1 MDENT
6 LELLEVEEEVTEEG
20 VVPATGDFPWVLFS
34 IDDVIYAIFSTHV
47 LSIEILNATT
57 PLVNSPHYTRGI
69 TNFRGDMISLIDL
82 RALFGLPQK
91 QLNEESREMIVV
103 LEVDGVVK
111 GIIVD
116 EIVSVE
122 YVERMLE
129 MPGLTEKTNYVRNL
143 GKREKDNSTIQII
156 DEEKIINL

>member
-6 LELLEVEEEVTEEG
+6 LELFEITEENGEEG
-20 VVPATGDFPWVLFS
+20 VAPATGDFPWVLFS
-34 IDDVIYAIFSTHV
+34 IDSVVYAIFSTHV

-57 PLVNSPHYTRGI
+57 PLVNSPHYARGI

-82 RALFGLPQK
+82 RSLFGLPPK
-91 QLNEESREMIVV
+91 QLDEDSREMIVV
-103 LEVDGVVK
+103 LEVGGVIK

-122 YVERMLE
+122 YVERMME
-129 MPGLTEKTNYVRNL
+129 MPGLTEKTQYVRNL
-143 GKREKDNSTIQII
+143 GKREKDNSTIQIL

>member
-6 LELLEVEEEVTEEG
+6 LGLLEVEEVAEEDAE
-20 VVPATGDFPWVLFS
+20 PATGDFPWVLFS
-34 IDDVIYAIFSTHV
+34 INDVIYAIFSTHV

-57 PLVNSPHYTRGI
+57 PLVNSPHYARGI

-82 RALFGLPQK
+82 RALFGLPPK
-91 QLNEESREMIVV
+91 QLDEESREMIVV
-103 LEVDGVVK
+103 LEVEGVVK

-129 MPGLTEKTNYVRNL
+129 MPGLTEKTQYVRNL
-143 GKREKDNSTIQII
+143 GKREKSNSTIQII
-156 DEEKIINL
+156 DEEKIISL